1 MTNKSTILVSSAAT
15 AILVCSLS
23 PCFASAS
30 GTSGGTWIVI
40 NQHLGSSSV
49 TDQNQ
54 TCLTMDPATRRLYEF
69 RSLVKSWKAA
79 RGTVSSVSSLILMPE
94 YQRIIGMGESAV
106 PLLIDQLVRENHD
119 PDLWFWALTAITGED
134 PTKEEDQGNFPKM
147 AKAWI
152 SWAQDQ
158 GYVV

>member
-1 MTNKSTILVSSAAT
+1 
-15 AILVCSLS
+15 
-23 PCFASAS
+23 
-30 GTSGGTWIVI
+30 
-40 NQHLGSSSV
+40 
-49 TDQNQ
+49 
-54 TCLTMDPATRRLYEF
+54 MDPATRRLYEF